1 MIRLHHA
8 HQTRSMRNL
17 WLLHE
22 LAAKTDVA
30 FEVVVHEFGKNL
42 RAPAFLALN
51 PAGRVPALEI
61 GGKVLFETGAITE
74 YLCERF
80 PEAGLGRAVGSEE
93 RADWLVWMHFAETIS
108 QHSAAL
114 TQQHVALYEDHMRS
128 PIVMKLEAARLG
140 KCYEALAARLEGREY
155 VLDGGFSAADIS
167 LAQALYMSKHFR
179 ALAAYPVLAAWYD
192 HVTARAGFAASL
204 PPEGAVRLYQQDFY
218 PVMEQI

>member
-1 MIRLHHA
+1 
-8 HQTRSMRNL
+8 
-17 WLLHE
+17 
-22 LAAKTDVA
+22 
-30 FEVVVHEFGKNL
+30 
-42 RAPAFLALN
+42 
-51 PAGRVPALEI
+51 
-61 GGKVLFETGAITE
+61 
-74 YLCERF
+74 
-80 PEAGLGRAVGSEE
+80 
-93 RADWLVWMHFAETIS
+93 
-108 QHSAAL
+108 
-114 TQQHVALYEDHMRS
+114 MRS